1 MIVRFL
7 RRIALLGLEAVLFGP
22 TVIFAMIAR
31 FIPKAFDVGLG
42 PEPIVSY
49 VYHKKALEGQGYSAQ
64 TFVQG
69 IYYITDAF
77 DIRADLIFTGFLSAL
92 SKFYLFA
99 LVVSRYRCLYTSF
112 KGGPLGSTVVLWR
125 IEPLLYR
132 IAHVKMVILPYGADV
147 QVLTRSPN
155 LLYKHAMGQDYPGQR
170 SMRRL
175 VGSKIDLWTRN
186 ADHIIGGCE
195 WIDYMFH
202 WDTVML
208 SHFSIDTE
216 QWKPDPNVA
225 LRSTTDH
232 REKLTILHAPNHK
245 ALKGTNYFKNAV
257 DELKEEGFSVELKVA
272 EKVSNLQIKTLMESV
287 DLVADQLVIGWYA
300 MFAIE
305 AMAMGKPVLCYLRE
319 DLKQFYINAGLIAN
333 DEIPIIECSPST
345 VKEVIRKF
353 AIHREALN
361 EIGKR
366 SQAFVEKHHS
376 LEKVGK
382 VFSMIN
388 RSMGINPTHPISRR
402 GGNQG

>member
-1 MIVRFL
+1 VRYL
-7 RRIALLGLEAVLFGP
+7 RHIALLGLEAVLFGP

-31 FIPKAFDVGLG
+31 CIPKSFDVGLG

-64 TFVQG
+64 TFVQD
-69 IYYITDAF
+69 IYHITDAF
-77 DIRADLIFTGFLSAL
+77 DVRADLIFRGFLSML
-92 SKFYLFA
+92 RKFYLFA

-132 IAHVKMVILPYGADV
+132 IARVKMVILPYGADV

-175 VGSKIDLWTRN
+175 VASKIDLWTRN

-195 WIDYMFH
+195 WVDYMFH

-225 LRSTTDH
+225 RRTTTDH
-232 REKLTILHAPNHK
+232 RDREKLTILHAPNHK

-272 EKVSNLQIKTLMESV
+272 EKVPNLQIKTLMQSV

-305 AMAMGKPVLCYLRE
+305 AMATGKPVLCYLRQ
-319 DLKQFYINAGLIAN
+319 DLKQFYVNAGLIAT
-333 DEIPIIECSPST
+333 DEIPIIECSPVT
-345 VKEVIRKF
+345 VKEVIKRILCEK
-353 AIHREALN
+353 EVLGD
-361 EIGKR
+361 IGKR
-366 SQAFVEKHHS
+366 SRAFVEKHHS
-376 LEKVGK
+376 LESVGK
-382 VFSMIN
+382 IFLMIN
-388 RSMGINPTHPISRR
+388 RSMGIMPMDQTLTK
-402 GGNQG
+402 